1 MKGEFLKINK
11 QKKNVVV
18 VGGLRVLPIEEIY
31 EPVEV
36 RREKDKNMSILFYF
50 IIISIL
56 VLVLYLIFVSH
67 ALPFQN

>member
-18 VGGLRVLPIEEIY
+18 VGGLRVLPKEEIY

-36 RREKDKNMSILFYF
+36 RREKDKNMIFYFF